1 MRKWIVPVA
10 VAGGVLVGA
19 LTMGVVA
26 KVSDDPTTGAQGAQ
40 AQTPTTVDTG
50 GGGSGATVL
59 RHVSVGGV
67 GNVSG
72 TPDTLTIGLGVR
84 TQAQTAGAALDEA
97 NTKARALIDTLEKA
111 GVAAVDI
118 VTTNVSVWP
127 QYDNSGRQVTGY
139 EASNSVNAKLRDLSK
154 AGEVIDA
161 AAGAVGDA
169 ITLGGLSFGIDDTSA
184 LYAQA
189 RELAVKQAHTQADQ
203 LAKAAGGSLGPVI
216 SIEENA
222 QQVPMPMY
230 AAAADSAGGAA
241 SVPLQPGSQTISL
254 SVQVTYELRV

>member
-26 KVSDDPTTGAQGAQ
+26 KVGDNPKTGAEGAG
-40 AQTPTTVDTG
+40 AQTPTSVPAG
-50 GGGSGATVL
+50 GDGSGNAVL
-59 RHVSVGGV
+59 RRVSVGGV
-67 GNVSG
+67 GSVSG
-72 TPDTLTIGLGVR
+72 TPDMLTINLGVR

-97 NTKARALIDTLEKA
+97 STKAQSLIDTLQKA

-118 VTTNVSVWP
+118 VTTDVSVWP
-127 QYDNSGRQVTGY
+127 QYDNNGRHVTGY
-139 EASNSVNAKLRDLSK
+139 EASNTVSAKLRDLSK
-154 AGEVIDA
+154 AGAVIDA

-169 ITLGGLSFGIDDTSA
+169 ITLGGLSFGIEDTSA

-216 SIEENA
+216 SIDEGA

-230 AAAADSAGGAA
+230 AAADSAGGAA

-254 SVQVTYELRV
+254 TVQVTYELKV